1 MSNHRCSVYNNKES
15 YVANFIGE
23 KAQRKATARWNAHVA
38 KHGNVPMIE
47 RCSTCSGHDER
58 KMIKL
63 GKMRE
68 KRPSKTLRDE
78 ARDYNVSTPGWA

>member
-1 MSNHRCSVYNNKES
+1 MSTHRCNVYNNKES

-23 KAQRKATARWNAHVA
+23 KAQRKAIARWNAHIA

-47 RCSTCSGHDER
+47 QCSICSGYADR
-58 KMIKL
+58 KAIKQ
-63 GKMRE
+63 GVRRE

-78 ARDYNVSTPGWA
+78 ARDW